1 MFPLQ
6 RGAAT
11 WCFLL
16 LTILTLCAIGSHNGG
31 ASAAENNQRVVCYY
45 TNWSVYRPGTAKFNP
60 QNINPYLCTHLIY
73 SFGGFTKE
81 NTLKPYDKYQD
92 IEQGGFAKF
101 TGLKTYNK
109 NLKTM
114 LAIGGW
120 NEGSSR
126 FSPLVADAERRSQF
140 VKNSIKFLRQNHFD
154 GLDLDWEY
162 PAFRDGSKPKD
173 RENYA
178 QLVQELREEFDR
190 ESSKTGRP
198 RLLLTM
204 AVPAGIEY
212 IDKGYDV
219 AKLNKYLDWFNLLTY
234 DYHSAYEPAVNHH
247 SPLYPLEE
255 PSEYNFDSE
264 LNIDHSIK
272 FYLNAGA
279 DREKLVLGIPTYG
292 RSYTLYNPDAT
303 EIGSPADGPGE
314 QGDATREKG
323 YLAYYEICTAVKDDP
338 EWTVV
343 QPNPNAMGPYA
354 YKGNQWVGYDDE
366 EIARKKAKYVAENGL
381 GGIMFWSIDND
392 DFRGTCHGRP
402 YPIIEAAK
410 ETLLASTDV
419 GANDIAAP
427 SRPRKP
433 SRSRSRPA
441 TSSSTNSRN
450 RLTTDNNNEIKSSF
464 KSAAARKNARPTP
477 RATTTTSTSTTT
489 SSSLYI
495 GGRTTTPQPPTTPDP
510 GADFKCTDEGF
521 FPHPRDC
528 KKYFW
533 CLDAPALGLVA
544 HQFTCPSGLVFNK
557 LADSCDYARNV
568 ACSKTEPTTTTT
580 STTTS
585 TTTTTTTTTPR
596 SRVTA
601 ATSRNSFFNRALT
614 TTTTTEPPIEF
625 DYSEE
630 VQDEVQPEEDPKVI
644 KELIALIK
652 KVGGIEELERQL
664 QAQEDGS
671 IVLKGN
677 QADQVSTTPSTISK
691 SLYERVLSRAGNN
704 LQKFRPALT
713 FTQTDKSGATE
724 NKYSSVVRNGN
735 AFTNSR
741 VAPQN
746 DGIEQLPEF
755 EGVFKERPKYVTLNR
770 ARPTKASSEDDA
782 DERYDDDGI
791 EEEENQPSTSTARRP
806 TTSPKYVSIQRQ
818 RPSTTADSVEDDEE
832 EDEEVA
838 SSPVQYSSVN
848 RNRFR
853 QTTTTTEESVDEVE
867 RVPSRYNTIE
877 RRRATVQ
884 YNRLQEGEKDDI
896 RPQFRPA
903 LRRPSTSPAAGQ
915 QQQSASTTPLAT
927 TTVRSKSTR
936 RSESNN
942 SGESTTEVSAALP
955 TTTTSALSRR
965 RRPTAS
971 SSYLSKL
978 GNRQRPAVLQPGA
991 GVVGGDESSP
1001 TVDNGQSSAPKT
1013 AASRPKLGGVRRKFG
1028 ASTART
1034 TGSEGEAGS
1043 VTTKSPDL
1051 ETTTRAN
1058 SLFKRRPGLLSPNR
1072 ITTPATPVTQPGSSK
1087 FFNKNRFRTA
1097 SPEFSPLVDE
1107 QQPAPVDDNDQEI
1120 EPSIRQQSKLV
1131 TSKNRYNQIG
1141 EGGGRESSFEDD
1153 VLDAIT
1159 TISRAPLPISSTTS
1173 RNFLFPNET
1182 PQDLAHEKQM
1192 MKMLNIGELPTVHNN
1207 QRATTHKYNI
1217 THEYT
1222 LQSFSEA
1229 PYSTTRRSQK
1239 LVQRPRIST
1248 QSQFYYQQTT
1258 PSQYYSS
1265 STTGVTLN
1273 PRKDTIQRK
1282 RKPSS
1287 YEKSSYANA
1296 NHRKQ
1301 KDDFGGRTYRPAVD
1315 YDYYDDGEQRIIG
1328 KTSSQVKVIMHGPGI
1343 IECLDQGNFPHPL
1356 SCKKFISCAK
1366 MEIGGVVGWEYTC
1379 PKGLSYD
1386 PVGGICNWSA
1396 GLGCKD

>member
-557 LADSCDYARNV
+557 
-568 ACSKTEPTTTTT
+568 
-580 STTTS
+580 
-585 TTTTTTTTTPR
+585 
-596 SRVTA
+596 
-601 ATSRNSFFNRALT
+601 
-614 TTTTTEPPIEF
+614 
-625 DYSEE
+625 
-630 VQDEVQPEEDPKVI
+630 
-644 KELIALIK
+644 
-652 KVGGIEELERQL
+652 
-664 QAQEDGS
+664 
-671 IVLKGN
+671 
-677 QADQVSTTPSTISK
+677 
-691 SLYERVLSRAGNN
+691 
-704 LQKFRPALT
+704 
-713 FTQTDKSGATE
+713 
-724 NKYSSVVRNGN
+724 
-735 AFTNSR
+735 
-741 VAPQN
+741 
-746 DGIEQLPEF
+746 
-755 EGVFKERPKYVTLNR
+755 
-770 ARPTKASSEDDA
+770 
-782 DERYDDDGI
+782 
-791 EEEENQPSTSTARRP
+791 
-806 TTSPKYVSIQRQ
+806 
-818 RPSTTADSVEDDEE
+818 
-832 EDEEVA
+832 
-838 SSPVQYSSVN
+838 
-848 RNRFR
+848 
-853 QTTTTTEESVDEVE
+853 
-867 RVPSRYNTIE
+867 
-877 RRRATVQ
+877 
-884 YNRLQEGEKDDI
+884 
-896 RPQFRPA
+896 
-903 LRRPSTSPAAGQ
+903 
-915 QQQSASTTPLAT
+915 
-927 TTVRSKSTR
+927 
-936 RSESNN
+936 
-942 SGESTTEVSAALP
+942 
-955 TTTTSALSRR
+955 
-965 RRPTAS
+965 S
-971 SSYLSKL
+971 SSS
-978 GNRQRPAVLQPGA
+978 
-991 GVVGGDESSP
+991 
-1001 TVDNGQSSAPKT
+1001 
-1013 AASRPKLGGVRRKFG
+1013 
-1028 ASTART
+1028 
-1034 TGSEGEAGS
+1034 
-1043 VTTKSPDL
+1043 
-1051 ETTTRAN
+1051 
-1058 SLFKRRPGLLSPNR
+1058 
-1072 ITTPATPVTQPGSSK
+1072 
-1087 FFNKNRFRTA
+1087 
-1097 SPEFSPLVDE
+1097 
-1107 QQPAPVDDNDQEI
+1107 
-1120 EPSIRQQSKLV
+1120 
-1131 TSKNRYNQIG
+1131 
-1141 EGGGRESSFEDD
+1141 
-1153 VLDAIT
+1153 
-1159 TISRAPLPISSTTS
+1159 
-1173 RNFLFPNET
+1173 
-1182 PQDLAHEKQM
+1182 
-1192 MKMLNIGELPTVHNN
+1192 
-1207 QRATTHKYNI
+1207 
-1217 THEYT
+1217 
-1222 LQSFSEA
+1222 
-1229 PYSTTRRSQK
+1229 
-1239 LVQRPRIST
+1239 
-1248 QSQFYYQQTT
+1248 
-1258 PSQYYSS
+1258 
-1265 STTGVTLN
+1265 
-1273 PRKDTIQRK
+1273 
-1282 RKPSS
+1282 
-1287 YEKSSYANA
+1287 
-1296 NHRKQ
+1296 
-1301 KDDFGGRTYRPAVD
+1301 
-1315 YDYYDDGEQRIIG
+1315 
-1328 KTSSQVKVIMHGPGI
+1328 
-1343 IECLDQGNFPHPL
+1343 
-1356 SCKKFISCAK
+1356 
-1366 MEIGGVVGWEYTC
+1366 
-1379 PKGLSYD
+1379 
-1386 PVGGICNWSA
+1386 
-1396 GLGCKD
+1396 